1 MAGKTVKKVKIKLQ
15 KLRDSKDQ
23 SVFVGVNDETYLIQR
38 GVEVE
43 VPDYVAA
50 IIHNSEHALDEADEY
65 IAAVSNG

>member
-1 MAGKTVKKVKIKLQ
+1 MAEKTVKKVKIKLP

-50 IIHNSEHALDEADEY
+50 IIHNSAHSLDEADEY